1 MAADQ
6 HSLRYIEGNSILHH
20 IYPMTKLVWVFMV
33 AAGLFLYKTPWSGGI
48 MFIMII
54 LLAMIFGRI
63 SFKTI
68 ISSAS
73 LIFGLG
79 ILLMLFHFFA
89 DPGNPVFKLGPLTI
103 TDGGLRQGPIF
114 FFRLSVV
121 VLASFIL
128 IWTTD
133 ARDLMVSIAKA
144 GVPYRYAFAVFLAL
158 RFLPLVQSEV
168 DAVQAAHTIR
178 GRAARSDLVHRFKL
192 WQRYVFT
199 ILVNGLRKAEAAA
212 MALDCRAFGSYPT
225 RTYLK
230 DITFKPSG
238 LWLIIIFA
246 VMIALLVIGEHF
258 SFFPIWG

>member
-1 MAADQ
+1 MASDQ
-6 HSLRYIEGNSILHH
+6 HSLRYIEGNSILHR
-20 IYPMTKLVWVFMV
+20 IYPMTKLAWVFLV

-48 MFIMII
+48 MFLLVI
-54 LLAMIFGRI
+54 LLAMIFGGI
-63 SFKTI
+63 SFSTI
-68 ISSAS
+68 IRSAK

-79 ILLMLFHFFA
+79 VLLMVFHFFA
-89 DPGNPVFKLGPLTI
+89 DPGKAVMNIGPLTI

-144 GVPYRYAFAVFLAL
+144 GVPYRFAFAVFLAL
-158 RFLPLVQSEV
+158 RFLPLVQREV
-168 DAVQAAHTIR
+168 DAVKAAHSIRGQAAK
-178 GRAARSDLVHRFKL
+178 SNLVHRFKL

-199 ILVNGLRKAEAAA
+199 VLVNGLRKAESAA
-212 MALDCRAFGSYPT
+212 MALDCRAFGTYPT

-230 DITFKPSG
+230 DIYFKPSG
-238 LWLIIIFA
+238 LWLIAVFA
-246 VMIALLVIGEHF
+246 VMIAILVIGERSGLF
-258 SFFPIWG
+258 LF